1 MGTDGAS
8 TSRTSHRATNVGAYL
23 IERLRLLGLSHVFG
37 VPGDYVLGFFKQLSD
52 SEIDLI
58 TTCDELNA
66 GYAADAYARIR
77 GIGAV
82 CVTYSVGGLK
92 VVNATAQAYAEKSPL
107 VVIAGAPGI
116 RERIGNPLLHHK
128 VRSFNTQK
136 KIFEEVTVASAVL
149 DDPNTACQE
158 IDRVLSEAVRVKR
171 PVYIELPRDMTFV
184 HVKPPNQD
192 SVTRA
197 DDTSDPNALQAA
209 LDDAVTMI
217 NESKQPVVIADV
229 ELHRFG
235 LQDKLLAL
243 IDKVQIPV
251 AATIL
256 GKSVVDEYHPM
267 YIGIYEGAMGFAS
280 VRDYVESS
288 DCLILLGAFMTDVNL
303 GQYTAHIDQ
312 EKTIYVT
319 SEQCS
324 IRYRTYAGVR
334 LHDFLESLLTAPI
347 MPRTPCDF
355 PHPQPIVPFVTTK
368 GQKITV
374 RRLFER
380 LNWALKDNTVVIA
393 DVGDAL
399 FGGLDLITHRRTE
412 FLSPGYYL
420 SLGFAVPASIG
431 AQLANPNLRPLVL
444 VGDGAFQMT
453 GIEVSTIA
461 RLGLNPII
469 VVFNNYGYAT
479 ERPIQDGPFND
490 LQVWQYSRFPE
501 IVGGGAGAVATTE
514 DELDQALDAA
524 QAYTGGFTI
533 IEVQLDPHDS
543 SPALQRLAEGLAKK
557 IR

>member
-1 MGTDGAS
+1 MRKGTAAS
-8 TSRTSHRATNVGAYL
+8 GNSNGPRTLGLYL
-23 IERLRLLGLSHVFG
+23 IERLQSLGISHVFG

-52 SEIDLI
+52 SEINLI

-92 VVNATAQAYAEKSPL
+92 VVNAAAQAFAEKSPV

-116 RERIGNPLLHHK
+116 KERVGNPMLHHK
-128 VRSFNTQK
+128 VRTFNTQK
-136 KIFEEVTVASAVL
+136 KIFDEVTVASAVL
-149 DDPNTACQE
+149 DDPSTACQK
-158 IDRVLSEAVRVKR
+158 IDHALSTAVRVKR
-171 PVYIELPRDMTFV
+171 PVYIELPRDMTFA

-192 SVTRA
+192 SVVQVE
-197 DDTSDPNALQAA
+197 DTSDPNALRAA

-217 NESKQPVVIADV
+217 NASEQPVVVADV

-235 LQDKLLAL
+235 LQDQLLAL

-267 YIGIYEGAMGFAS
+267 YMGIYEGAMGFAA

-288 DCLILLGAFMTDVNL
+288 DCQILLGAFMTDVNL

-324 IRYRTYAGVR
+324 VRYRNYARVR
-334 LHDFLESLLTAPI
+334 LHDFLEGLLTASI
-347 MPRTPCDF
+347 TPRIPSDF
-355 PHPQPIVPFVTTK
+355 PHPRPIVPFVTKK

-374 RRLFER
+374 GRLFER
-380 LNWALKDNTVVIA
+380 LNWALEDNTIVIA

-479 ERPIQDGPFND
+479 ERPIHDGPFND
-490 LQVWQYSRFPE
+490 LQMWQYSQFPA
-501 IVGGGAGAVATTE
+501 IVGGGTGAVVTTE
-514 DELDQALDAA
+514 DEFDQALDAA
-524 QAYTGGFTI
+524 QARTETFTI
-533 IEVQLDPHDS
+533 IEVQLDPRDS
-543 SPALQRLAEGLAKK
+543 SPALQRLAEALAKK
-557 IR
+557 IH